1 MLETI
6 TIERFKNIKKIDLNL
21 ENINILVGSN
31 NAGKS
36 SILQSIQFAV
46 AIAQTTSL
54 DEFKVTKWKS
64 DKLSTSLTAN
74 QIIYSPIRDIY
85 SLGNGGSL
93 GQNRNQAIT
102 VKFKEKNSGDTATF
116 LLRKGRNKNLLT
128 EIEGQT
134 FGNPIR
140 DLNNPYSIYVP
151 GLSGIPAFEEMK
163 SEGLVRRLAAKG
175 DANSVFRNILWLLK
189 QDAVKWNAFVV
200 DFKDVF
206 IALEIDI
213 NFDKL
218 KDEYLNAF
226 INYQGKSYP
235 IDAFGTGVLQ
245 IIQVLSY
252 IHLYNPKILILDE
265 PDSHLHPSNQRILAD
280 KLSEITTRL
289 NFQIIISTHSR
300 HLLDAFRDNAKVNW
314 ISNGEINDQPFDFI
328 SVLMEIGALD
338 QGDLLN
344 KGNLKCVILT
354 EDAKVEKLKTLLAA
368 NNFNLGETEIWPYEG
383 CSKLD
388 TAIVLAAFIKK
399 NAPATKVV
407 IHRDKDFLSQKEC
420 DEMKGK
426 ANAAHIEVFFTIG
439 TDIESHFINANH
451 INKVY
456 SEMTI
461 AEINAVIEES
471 TDEAKDKSLR
481 NYVNTVTQSE
491 LKKQYAG
498 ETKVDSGQIA
508 IDCLRTYEL
517 QKERYRHG
525 KIVFKILQQK
535 LQECRG
541 QKDLLIPTEEIKD
554 VELLAIKE
562 KIWPAVSA
570 NKIRTN

>member
-6 TIERFKNIKKIDLNL
+6 TIERFKNIKKIDLPL

-54 DEFKVTKWKS
+54 DEFRTTKWKS

-102 VKFKEKNSGDTATF
+102 VKFKDKTSGNTATF

-140 DLNNPYSIYVP
+140 DLDNPYSIYVP
-151 GLSGIPAFEEMK
+151 GLSGIPAFEELK

-175 DANSVFRNILWLLK
+175 DANNVFRNILWLLK
-189 QDAVKWNAFVV
+189 QDPVKWEAFLA

-206 IALEIDI
+206 LTLEINI

-218 KDEYLNAF
+218 KDEHLNAF

-245 IIQVLSY
+245 IIQILSY

-280 KLSEITTRL
+280 KLSEITIRL

-314 ISNGEINDQPFDFI
+314 ISNGEINEQPFDFI

-338 QGDLLN
+338 RGDILN
-344 KGNLKCVILT
+344 KGNLKCVVFT
-354 EDAKVEKLKTLLAA
+354 EDAQVEKLKTLLAA
-368 NNFNLGETEIWPYEG
+368 NNFNLAETEIWPYEG

-407 IHRDKDFLSQKEC
+407 IHRDKDFLSQEEC
-420 DEMKGK
+420 DEIKAK

-439 TDIESHFINANH
+439 TDIESHFINVNH

-456 SEMTI
+456 PEMTT
-461 AEINAVIEES
+461 AEIS
-471 TDEAKDKSLR
+471 TAIDEATNEAKDKSLK
-481 NYVNTVTQSE
+481 NYVNSVTQSA
-491 LKKQYAG
+491 LKTQYAG
-498 ETKVDSGQIA
+498 GAKVDSGQIA
-508 IDCLRTYEL
+508 IDCLQKYEAE
-517 QKERYRHG
+517 KDRFRHG
-525 KIVFKILQQK
+525 KQVFKSLKQK
-535 LQECRG
+535 LQHLHG
-541 QKDLLIPTEEIKD
+541 QRDLLIPTEDIKNE
-554 VELLAIKE
+554 ELIGIKE
-562 KIWPAVSA
+562 KIWPVP
-570 NKIRTN
+570 

>member
-6 TIERFKNIKKIDLNL
+6 TIERFKNIKKIDLPL

-54 DEFKVTKWKS
+54 DEFRTTKWKS

-74 QIIYSPIRDIY
+74 QIIYSPIKDIY

-102 VKFKEKNSGDTATF
+102 VKFKEKDSRNSATF

-128 EIEGQT
+128 EIEGYVL
-134 FGNPIR
+134 GNPIR
-140 DLNNPYSIYVP
+140 DLDNPYSIYVP
-151 GLSGIPAFEEMK
+151 GLSGIPAFEELK

-175 DANSVFRNILWLLK
+175 DANNVFRNILWLLK
-189 QDAVKWNAFVV
+189 QNEIKWNAFLE
-200 DFKDVF
+200 DFKYVF
-206 IALEIDI
+206 PNLVIEI

-218 KDEYLNAF
+218 KDEHLNAL
-226 INYQGKSYP
+226 INHQNKLFP

-245 IIQVLSY
+245 IIQILSY

-265 PDSHLHPSNQRILAD
+265 PDSHLHPSNQRILAE

-289 NFQIIISTHSR
+289 NFQILISTHSR

-314 ISNGEINDQPFDFI
+314 ISNGEINEQPFDFI

-338 QGDLLN
+338 RGDILN
-344 KGNLKCVILT
+344 KGNLKCVVFT
-354 EDAKVEKLKTLLAA
+354 EDAQIEKLKTILAA
-368 NNFNLGETEIWPYEG
+368 NNFNLSETEIWPYDG

-407 IHRDKDFLSQKEC
+407 IHRDKDFLSQAEC
-420 DEMKGK
+420 DEINAK
-426 ANAAHIEVFFTIG
+426 ANAALIEVFFTIG

-456 SEMTI
+456 PEMTI
-461 AEINAVIEES
+461 AEINTAIDDS
-471 TDEAKDKSLR
+471 TNDAKNISIR
-481 NYVNTVTQSE
+481 NFVNTVTKAA
-491 LKKQYAG
+491 LKVQYAG
-498 ETKVDSGQIA
+498 GARVDNGRIA
-508 IDCLRTYEL
+508 IDCLQTYEAN
-517 QKERYRHG
+517 KDRYRHG
-525 KIVFKILQQK
+525 KQVFKALRQK
-535 LQECRG
+535 LQDSHG
-541 QKDLLIPTEEIKD
+541 KKDLLIPTEDLKD
-554 VELLAIKE
+554 EGLLVIKE
-562 KIWPAVSA
+562 KIWPT
-570 NKIRTN
+570 I

>member
-6 TIERFKNIKKIDLNL
+6 TIERFKNIKKIELAL
-21 ENINILVGSN
+21 ENINILVGAN

-54 DEFKVTKWKS
+54 DEFRTTKWKA

-74 QIIYSPIRDIY
+74 QIIYSPIKDIY

-93 GQNRNQAIT
+93 GQNRNQAIAI
-102 VKFKEKNSGDTATF
+102 KFKDKDSTNSATF

-134 FGNPIR
+134 LGNPIR
-140 DLNNPYSIYVP
+140 DLDNPYSIYVP
-151 GLSGIPAFEEMK
+151 GLSGIPAFEELK

-175 DANSVFRNILWLLK
+175 DANNVFRNILWLLK
-189 QDAVKWNAFVV
+189 QSDVKWNAFIT

-206 IALEIDI
+206 PKLEIGI
-213 NFDKL
+213 NFDKI
-218 KDEYLNAF
+218 KDEHLNAF
-226 INYQGKSYP
+226 INYHGKSYP

-245 IIQVLSY
+245 IIQILAY

-265 PDSHLHPSNQRILAD
+265 PDSHLHPSNQRILAE
-280 KLSEITTRL
+280 KLNEITTRL

-300 HLLDAFRDNAKVNW
+300 HLLDSFRDNAKVNW

-338 QGDLLN
+338 RGDILN
-344 KGNLKCVILT
+344 KGNLKCVVFT
-354 EDAKVEKLKTLLAA
+354 EDAQTEKLKTLLGA
-368 NNFNLGETEIWPYEG
+368 NNFNLTETEIWPYEG

-407 IHRDKDFLSQKEC
+407 IHRDRDFLSQDEC
-420 DEMKGK
+420 DDIKAK
-426 ANAAHIEVFFTIG
+426 ANAAHIEIFFTTG
-439 TDIESHFINANH
+439 TDIESHFITANH

-456 SEMTI
+456 PEIPI
-461 AEINAVIEES
+461 ADINTLIDDS
-471 TDEAKDKSLR
+471 TNEAQDKSLR
-481 NYVNTVTQSE
+481 NFVNSVTQTA
-491 LKKQYAG
+491 LKVQYAG
-498 ETKVDSGQIA
+498 GAKVDNGQIA
-508 IDCLRTYEL
+508 IDCLQNYEA
-517 QKERYRHG
+517 QKDRYRHG
-525 KIVFKILQQK
+525 KQVFKILRQK
-535 LQECRG
+535 LQDLYG
-541 QKDLLIPTEEIKD
+541 QKDLLIPTEDIKVADLSGIKD
-554 VELLAIKE
+554 
-562 KIWPAVSA
+562 KIWPVE
-570 NKIRTN
+570 

>member
-1 MLETI
+1 MLESI
-6 TIERFKNIKKIDLNL
+6 IIERFKNIKKIELPL

-54 DEFKVTKWKS
+54 DEFRATKWKA
-64 DKLSTSLTAN
+64 DKLSTSLTNN
-74 QIIYSPIRDIY
+74 QIIYSPIKDIY

-102 VKFKEKNSGDTATF
+102 VKFKDKNSANTATF

-128 EIEGQT
+128 EIEGQII
-134 FGNPIR
+134 GNPIR
-140 DLNNPYSIYVP
+140 DLDNPYSIYVP
-151 GLSGIPAFEEMK
+151 GLSGIPAFEELK

-175 DANSVFRNILWLLK
+175 DANNVFRNILWLLK
-189 QDAVKWNAFVV
+189 QDSVKWNAFLV

-206 IALEIDI
+206 STLEIEI

-218 KDEYLNAF
+218 KDEHLNAF
-226 INYQGKSYP
+226 INYQSRSYP

-245 IIQVLSY
+245 IIQILSY

-289 NFQIIISTHSR
+289 SFQIIISTHSR

-338 QGDLLN
+338 RGDILN
-344 KGNLKCVILT
+344 KGNLKCVVFT
-354 EDAKVEKLKTLLAA
+354 EDAQVEKLKTLLSA
-368 NNFNLGETEIWPYEG
+368 NNFNLAETEIWPYDG

-407 IHRDKDFLSQKEC
+407 IHRDRDFLLQTEC
-420 DEMKGK
+420 DEIKVK
-426 ANAAHIEVFFTIG
+426 ANAAHIEVFFTVG

-456 SEMTI
+456 PELTI
-461 AEINAVIEES
+461 AEINSVIHES
-471 TDEAKDKSLR
+471 TNEAKEKSLK
-481 NYVNTVTQSE
+481 NYVNSVTQSA
-491 LKKQYAG
+491 LKTQYAG
-498 ETKVDSGQIA
+498 GAKVDSGQIA
-508 IDCLRTYEL
+508 IDCLKAYDL

-525 KIVFKILQQK
+525 KQVFKILRQK
-535 LQECRG
+535 LQDSHG
-541 QKDLLIPTEEIKD
+541 QKDLLIPTEDLKD
-554 VELLAIKE
+554 VDLFDIKE
-562 KIWPAVSA
+562 RIWPA
-570 NKIRTN
+570 K

>member
-6 TIERFKNIKKIDLNL
+6 TIERFKNIKKIDLPL

-54 DEFKVTKWKS
+54 DEFVATKWKS

-93 GQNRNQAIT
+93 GQHRNQAIK
-102 VKFKEKNSGDTATF
+102 VIFKEKGSGATAIF

-189 QDAVKWNAFVV
+189 QDAVKWNAFVA

-206 IALEIDI
+206 TTLEIDI

-218 KDEYLNAF
+218 KDEHLNAL

-245 IIQVLSY
+245 IVQVLSY
-252 IHLYNPKILILDE
+252 IHLHNPKILILDE

-338 QGDLLN
+338 RGDILN
-344 KGNLKCVILT
+344 KGNLKCVFLT
-354 EDAKVEKLKTLLAA
+354 EDARVEKLKTLLLA
-368 NNFNLGETEIWPYEG
+368 NYFILAETEIWPYEG

-399 NAPATKVV
+399 NAPATQVV
-407 IHRDKDFLSQKEC
+407 IHRDKDFLSQQEC
-420 DEMKGK
+420 DEIKAK

-439 TDIESHFINANH
+439 TDIESHFINSNH
-451 INKVY
+451 ISKVY
-456 SEMTI
+456 PEMTI
-461 AEINAVIEES
+461 AEINAIIEKS

-481 NYVNTVTQSE
+481 NYVNSVTQSA
-491 LKKQYAG
+491 LKLQYAG
-498 ETKVDSGQIA
+498 GVKVDSGQIA
-508 IDCLRTYEL
+508 IDCLQAYEA
-517 QKERYRHG
+517 QKERYRYG
-525 KIVFKILQQK
+525 KGVFLILRQK
-535 LQECRG
+535 LQNMHG
-541 QKDLLIPTEEIKD
+541 QKDLLIPTEDIQD
-554 VELLAIKE
+554 VELLGIKE
-562 KIWPAVSA
+562 KIWTAL
-570 NKIRTN
+570 